1 MSHDI
6 LLAPPDAGHTLSDA
20 ALRAFVRD
28 LASRRLLVPVAEAV
42 ASTWVMLEFEPG
54 VDAHQLFDEGAAPPD
69 AAFVRAQLRIG
80 ERAAER
86 PFGDGPP
93 TRFAFTLYG
102 ARRDHLHGAV
112 LQRLRESLNLRLEAS
127 ARPSAPWPALPEV
140 PADEVPPPAPKRA
153 EPKAG
158 RIGTHIEEF

>member
-54 VDAHQLFDEGAAPPD
+54 VDAHQLFDEGAAPPE

-102 ARRDHLHGAV
+102 ARRSSADSTSGSVGGQAV
-112 LQRLRESLNLRLEAS
+112 SCPAIAKVGAS
-127 ARPSAPWPALPEV
+127 ARH
-140 PADEVPPPAPKRA
+140 
-153 EPKAG
+153 EP
-158 RIGTHIEEF
+158 I

>member
-1 MSHDI
+1 LSHDI

-28 LASRRLLVPVAEAV
+28 LASRRLFVPVAEAV
-42 ASTWVMLEFEPG
+42 ASTWVALEFEPG
-54 VDAHQLFDEGAAPPD
+54 VDAHQLFDEGAAPPE
-69 AAFVRAQLRIG
+69 AAFLRAQLRVG
-80 ERAAER
+80 ERPAEH
-86 PFGDGPP
+86 PFGGGPAA
-93 TRFAFTLYG
+93 RFSFVIYG
-102 ARRDHLHGAV
+102 AHRDRLHGAV

-127 ARPSAPWPALPEV
+127 TRPAEPCPPLPEV
-140 PADEVPPPAPKRA
+140 PADEAPPPTPKRA